1 MSLAF
6 IAALQELPPRERAAL
21 VLSDALDFGASE
33 VAEILEC
40 EPAEV
45 DDLLVRARAMVAG
58 VLPRSAS
65 DEAAVVS
72 RFTGAFERGDM
83 SGMTELLARDAWLRM
98 RPIPVECQGRKAA
111 RHFLAAVAFPG
122 GTPSYRLVATR
133 ANGQP
138 AFGCY
143 LRDPAAGVD
152 HACGLV
158 VLTVDGGHIAAI
170 DRFVDNSV
178 LPRFGLPR
186 TLPEQ
191 PPSLPSDPV

>member
-45 DDLLVRARAMVAG
+45 DDLVRRARAMVTG
-58 VLPRSAS
+58 VLPRPAA
-65 DEAAVVS
+65 DEEAVVS

-83 SGMTELLARDAWLRM
+83 SGMTELLAQDARLRM
-98 RPIPVECQGRKAA
+98 RPIPVEYHGRKAG
-111 RHFLAAVAFPG
+111 RHFLAVVAFPG

-143 LRDPAAGVD
+143 LRDPATGID

-191 PPSLPSDPV
+191 PPGPHG